1 MVLNDIIDQ
10 AAAPGGGAGGG
21 SGGRVHSRPSHHSGA
36 TEEEHE
42 RVPLKA
48 LIKQMIVQGCFRCIG
63 MHFFKVLIKFKIFV
77 FGKKIY
83 SSFF

>member
-10 AAAPGGGAGGG
+10 AAAPGGGGGGGGGGGPG
-21 SGGRVHSRPSHHSGA
+21 SGGRVHSRPSHHSAG

-48 LIKQMIVQGCFRCIG
+48 LIKQMIVQGCFRFIG
-63 MHFFKVLIKFKIFV
+63 R
-77 FGKKIY
+77 KKL
-83 SSFF
+83 